1 MVLFS
6 APWCGYCKQAAPA
19 WSRAAETLSPLIPFY
34 NVDCDEEANKRFC
47 ASEGV
52 QGYPTIKVGFRVP
65 RGLVDRA
72 DAWSQAYPKGS
83 KGNGRVYSGARET
96 KDMVDYA
103 TSMVPGTKVEKIKKT
118 DEIDA
123 WLAQVSL

>member
-34 NVDCDEEANKRFC
+34 NVDCDEDANKGFC

-52 QGYPTIKVGFRVP
+52 KGYPTIKVRWF
-65 RGLVDRA
+65 
-72 DAWSQAYPKGS
+72 
-83 KGNGRVYSGARET
+83 
-96 KDMVDYA
+96 
-103 TSMVPGTKVEKIKKT
+103 
-118 DEIDA
+118 
-123 WLAQVSL
+123 VSLLSSKLTVLMNGSFVGLSPRVKGRWKGLYRTAGDQGYGGLRDGLGIG